1 MGKSFF
7 HGKTVWFGLGINDVN
22 FQNLISIFRES
33 LINAGIDNDCIIP
46 YDCLHISLAKFSL
59 DNSNLM
65 DYTTFEI
72 ISSVLNLTLEKF
84 KNELNTIKIDKISY
98 GYKSGSVKL
107 YFTEES
113 VDFVEKI
120 RTFIIQKAN
129 DHGLCLNNNKL
140 FYPHLTLLD
149 QMYGSLTYTDGH
161 IIKRFVYQLQ
171 NKIRF
176 QSVKLTN
183 IKILTP
189 RMSLHTEDKAMR
201 DLAQLLTVDFT
212 PKE

>member
-33 LINAGIDNDCIIP
+33 LINAGIDDDCIIP

-59 DNSNLM
+59 DNSDLK

-84 KNELNTIKIDKISY
+84 KNKINNIKINNMSY
-98 GYKSGSVKL
+98 GHASRSVKL
-107 YFTEES
+107 NFADES
-113 VDFVEKI
+113 FDLISKI
-120 RTFIIQKAN
+120 RNFIIEKAN
-129 DHGLCLNNNKL
+129 DYGLSLNNERL
-140 FYPHLTLLD
+140 FYPHVTLLD
-149 QMYGSLTYTDGH
+149 QMHSSLTYTDGH
-161 IIKRFVYQLQ
+161 IIKRFVYEYQ
-171 NKIRF
+171 NKFRF

-189 RMSLHTEDKAMR
+189 RLSLHTEDKAMR
-201 DLAQLLTVDFT
+201 DLAKLLTVDFT